1 MFFLTDEKFIK
12 PHSKN
17 NILTAHKTPA
27 IPRRREIS
35 SDAIGWLTLKLI
47 AFNAWLIAQLP

>member
-1 MFFLTDEKFIK
+1 MPI
-12 PHSKN
+12 SKN

-35 SDAIGWLTLKLI
+35 SDAIGWLTSKLI
-47 AFNAWLIAQLP
+47 AFKEGFTPS